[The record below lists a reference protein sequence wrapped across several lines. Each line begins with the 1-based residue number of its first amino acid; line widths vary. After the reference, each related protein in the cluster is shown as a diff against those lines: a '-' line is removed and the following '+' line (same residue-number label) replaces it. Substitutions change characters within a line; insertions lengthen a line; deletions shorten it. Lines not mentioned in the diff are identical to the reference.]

1 MIICKI
7 PLRIS
12 YFGGGTDF
20 PEWYLNNKGMV
31 ISTAINKYCYMT
43 MRYLPPFFPFKYRI
57 RYFRTEFTKNIDQIK
72 HPSIREVL
80 KKYHKNISGL
90 EIIHSSD
97 LPSRSG
103 LGSSSAFSV
112 ALIKGIE
119 TMNNKRSSNFLIAKK
134 AIKLEQDILKE
145 KVGSQDQIACAVG
158 GFNIIDFRKNIKIN
172 NYKIKYQKIKILEK
186 LSTLIY
192 IGQVRDAQ
200 EIETDKINNLKIN
213 SKLFKIIYEI
223 ADEAKK
229 IIISKNNKSFIEN
242 ISGLMNESWNA
253 KKQLS
258 EKVSNRK
265 IDHLYDFALNN
276 GALSGKILGAGAGGF
291 MLFLSKNFREKQKLI
306 NLLNKKKIKHV
317 NFNFEEN
324 GASIIFQNKSDYV

>member
-20 PEWYLNNKGMV
+20 PEWFLNNKGMV
-31 ISTAINKYCYMT
+31 ISTTINKYCYMT
-43 MRYLPPFFPFKYRI
+43 MRYLPPFFNFKYRI

-80 KKYHKNISGL
+80 KKYHKNINGL

-119 TMNNKRSSNFLIAKK
+119 IMNNRKSSNISIAKK
-134 AIKLEQDILKE
+134 AIKLEQEILNE

-158 GFNIIDFRKNIKIN
+158 GFNIINFRKNIKIN
-172 NYKIKYQKIKILEK
+172 NYKIRSKNIKILEK

-192 IGQVRDAQ
+192 VGQVRDAQ
-200 EIETDKINNLKIN
+200 KIEADKLNNINMN

-223 ADEAKK
+223 AEEAKK
-229 IIISKNNKSFIEN
+229 IIISKNNNGFIED
-242 ISGLMNESWNA
+242 ISSLMRESWNA
-253 KKQLS
+253 KKKLS
-258 EKVSNRK
+258 EKVSNKK
-265 IDHLYDFALNN
+265 IDNIYDFAISN

-291 MLFLSKNFREKQKLI
+291 MLFLSKNTKEKQRLI
-306 NLLNKKKIKHV
+306 SSLDRKKIKHV
-317 NFNFEEN
+317 NFNFEEA
-324 GASIIFQNKSDYV
+324 GACVIFQNKSDYV